1 MGVKGDTRIQE
12 IRQEIIV
19 TIVKEVIRSSVNT
32 TSVGRRK
39 KLEEKN
45 AVQYQEE
52 LTKLDDSLDMEKEK
66 VSLG

>member
-1 MGVKGDTRIQE
+1 MGVKGDTSIQE